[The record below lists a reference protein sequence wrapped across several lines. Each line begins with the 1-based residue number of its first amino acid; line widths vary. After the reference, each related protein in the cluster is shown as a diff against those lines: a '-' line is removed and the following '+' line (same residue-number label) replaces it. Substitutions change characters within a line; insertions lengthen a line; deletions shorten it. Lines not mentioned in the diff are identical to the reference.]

1 MSEIER
7 IARMLE
13 GTFEGKPYHGPS
25 VLGALEDVTADVAA
39 RKPLWSAHTI
49 WDIVAHLTAEL
60 TYARQVLEGTAGP
73 WDMTL
78 TWPAVADTSP
88 AAWEGALQDLKG
100 ANRALV
106 RAVEGLDDAVLDQ
119 QPIRVRGPFYVMLH
133 GTIHHNVH
141 HAGQLSLLRGQMF
154 PEHSD
159 YYRARQPELLA
170 DFDHNARR
178 WRAILSLRYADAFTD
193 AVLKGARARFEALI
207 PQLPY
212 IGGDENHLTR
222 SLVASAR
229 CLALYQAM
237 QARNKS
243 AEETGQLLYDAIQA
257 HPQDFVP
264 QIPPAQRLTRE
275 ELMTRRRAAAQRSQE
290 RRYAWDWVYEFVA
303 GDGERF
309 DYGYDF
315 AQCAT
320 QKLYRAHG
328 ALEFLPFYCFLD
340 FPQCELG
347 GLGLSRT
354 VTLAEGDEKCDHRFE
369 EGGKSTQ
376 AWPPPFL
383 RGDER

>member
-7 IARMLE
+7 ITHLLQE
-13 GTFEGKPYHGPS
+13 TFAGQPYHGPS
-25 VLGALEDVTADVAA
+25 VLGALENVTADVAA
-39 RKPLWSAHTI
+39 RKPPWSAHTI

-73 WDMTL
+73 WDTTL
-78 TWPAVADTSP
+78 TWPAVTDTSP
-88 AAWEGALQDLKG
+88 AAWEGALQDLKQ
-100 ANRALV
+100 ANQALV
-106 RAVEGLDDAVLDQ
+106 LAVEQLDDAVLDR
-119 QPIRVRGPFYVMLH
+119 QPMRVRGPFYVMLH

-141 HAGQLSLLRGQMF
+141 HAGQLSLLRGQMS
-154 PEHSD
+154 PEHND
-159 YYRARQPELLA
+159 YYLARQPELLA
-170 DFDHNARR
+170 DFDHAARR
-178 WRAILSLRYADAFTD
+178 WRAILSPRYADEFVD
-193 AVLKGARARFEALI
+193 AVLKEARARFAALI

-212 IGGDENHLTR
+212 IGGDDNHLTR
-222 SLVASAR
+222 SLIGSAC
-229 CLALYQAM
+229 CLAFYQAM

-243 AEETGQLLYDAIQA
+243 AAEAGQVLYDAIQA
-257 HPQDFVP
+257 HPEDFVP
-264 QIPPAQRLTRE
+264 QIHPSQRLTRE
-275 ELMTRRRAAAQRSQE
+275 ELMARRRAAAQRSQE

-315 AQCAT
+315 VECAT

-340 FPQCELG
+340 FPKCELG

-354 VTLAEGDEKCDHRFE
+354 VTLAEGGAKCDHRFKV
-369 EGGKSTQ
+369 GGKSTQ

-383 RGDER
+383 RGGER